1 MSFVIFNNSVHF
13 MIFYCN
19 SYKIMKN
26 DICMHIIVTLCIV
39 CVHCF
44 FYNIDYYVDKYNVQ
58 CTHVI
63 ESEKCIFIKLQ
74 CQYDVAIEKAWHKKF
89 VNYLLKKMFKK
100 MRRSYKK
107 NINTFFI
114 FHSWLNWKFLVHKQ
128 PLSCIITFPSIQSH
142 LLKY

>member
-1 MSFVIFNNSVHF
+1 MILISFVISIILFILWFFIVIHTKLWK
-13 MIFYCN
+13 MISACILLLHCGLFVF
-19 SYKIMKN
+19 
-26 DICMHIIVTLCIV
+26 IV
-39 CVHCF
+39 F

-107 NINTFFI
+107 NIKTFFI

-128 PLSCIITFPSIQSH
+128 PLGYIITFPSIQSH
-142 LLKY
+142 L